1 MNLFE
6 GGNAKAKNG
15 AEATKVDIKSLN
27 DKLYE
32 SFKKDIVK
40 LVLSV
45 NDKFNKTYGE
55 PLFPSTDIVTN
66 FKVFSGSGNTFF
78 KKSKKE
84 VH

>member
-32 SFKKDIVK
+32 SFKQDMLGVWPPCGVC
-40 LVLSV
+40 L
-45 NDKFNKTYGE
+45 
-55 PLFPSTDIVTN
+55 
-66 FKVFSGSGNTFF
+66 
-78 KKSKKE
+78 
-84 VH
+84 